1 MYTISV
7 NKKINLQN
15 MKKLGLIALL
25 FALCFGLNFGGAN
38 VLKAASDYT
47 YGDLI
52 RGESYSAV
60 YYYGA
65 DGFRYTFPNEKTYF
79 TWYDNFDDVK
89 MITDTEL
96 FAIQMDVVEG
106 NVTYKPGV
114 MMLKINTDP
123 KTYAVSEGSVL
134 RWVTSE
140 AIAISLYGSDWNT
153 KIHDVPDA
161 YFSNYTIGDPIEN
174 ASDFDPTTAESSVAD
189 IDENKDLQ
197 TAEVVS
203 VEDFEFSPDAV
214 TIDAGQT
221 IRWVNDGA
229 EKHTATA
236 DSLEW
241 GTGTMNAGETFQK
254 KFDEP
259 GTYTYF
265 CSYHTTMSGT
275 IIVE

>member
-7 NKKINLQN
+7 NKTINLQN

-25 FALCFGLNFGGAN
+25 FALCLGLNFGGAN
-38 VLKAASDYT
+38 VSKAASDYT

-52 RGESYSAV
+52 RGESLSSV

-65 DGFRYTFPNEKTYF
+65 DGFRYTFPNVKTYN

-89 MITDTEL
+89 MITDAEL
-96 FAIQMDVVEG
+96 FAIQLGG

-114 MMLKINTDP
+114 LMVKIDTDP
-123 KTYAVSEGSVL
+123 KTYAVSAGGVL
-134 RWVTSE
+134 NWVTSE
-140 AIAISLYGSDWNT
+140 SVAISLYGSDWNT
-153 KIHDVPDA
+153 KIHDVPDG
-161 YFSNYTIGDPIEN
+161 FFTNYTVGAPIED
-174 ASDFDPTTAESSVAD
+174 ASSYSPTTAEASVTD
-189 IDENKDLQ
+189 IDDDKDLVA
-197 TAEVVS
+197 AEVVEI
-203 VEDFEFSPDAV
+203 EDFDFSPDAV
-214 TIDAGQT
+214 TIDVGQT
-221 IRWVNDGA
+221 VRWVNEGV

-236 DSLEW
+236 DNLEW
-241 GTGTMNAGETFQK
+241 GTGTLNAGESFQK
-254 KFDEP
+254 KFDEA